1 MKLAEILKLH
11 PNAEIEVQVEADFY
25 VGSIDYEVPRDTLA
39 IAESQWPDAQNTG
52 RDNILIV
59 DAVIRD
65 YVNPDTLRDLDLD
78 DNSDDEWSFNCC
90 GFYNADIEGKTA
102 PLPKYGEQLPIT
114 IHVYAVLPDTRDPDP
129 DTLNAWCSHIINREP
144 ASTLANDARAWLDG
158 TAADNGPEME
168 RLVADWRINN

>member
-11 PNAEIEVQVEADFY
+11 PNAEIEVQADADYY

-52 RDNILIV
+52 RDNILLV

-65 YVNPDTLRDLDLD
+65 YVNPDTLRALDFD
-78 DNSDDEWSFNCC
+78 DYSDDKGSFAGA
-90 GFYNADIEGKTA
+90 GFYVGIIEGKTA

-114 IHVYAVLPDTRDPDP
+114 FHVYAVLPDERDPDP
-129 DTLNAWCSHIINREP
+129 DMDDPL
-144 ASTLANDARAWLDG
+144 DRAAVEL
-158 TAADNGPEME
+158 
-168 RLVADWRINN
+168 L